1 MGIASLNPSYDGR
14 GVERRTPHLFRRRH
28 DVDLPA
34 DRRTG
39 VPMEE
44 ALCGDRK
51 LLGVL
56 AVLPHPGLADRQPP
70 VRGIAD
76 ADKAEPLGLF
86 ERGESRGPDL
96 ARRERRRMIRTVERH
111 RLADLRG
118 GCEERPSR
126 GGTGMP
132 GLAQLAGQIRTGTT
146 TPCAAEI

>member
-70 VRGIAD
+70 VRCIAY

-86 ERGESRGPDL
+86 ERGESRAPDL
-96 ARRERRRMIRTVERH
+96 ARRERRRMILTVELH
-111 RLADLRG
+111 LLSD
-118 GCEERPSR
+118 RPSACVY
-126 GGTGMP
+126 P
-132 GLAQLAGQIRTGTT
+132 
-146 TPCAAEI
+146 PSS